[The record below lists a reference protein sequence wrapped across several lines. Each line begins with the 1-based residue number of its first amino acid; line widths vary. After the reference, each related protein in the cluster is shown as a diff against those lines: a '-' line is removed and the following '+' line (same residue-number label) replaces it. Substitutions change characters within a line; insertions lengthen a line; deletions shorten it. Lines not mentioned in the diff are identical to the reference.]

1 MKKTLIVVLALSI
14 LLSGWLLFTHGS
26 RIDASEPGSLKTVTL
41 RIEGM
46 T

>member
-1 MKKTLIVVLALSI
+1 MAVMGLAILSAWSI
-14 LLSGWLLFTHGS
+14 LTYTS
-26 RIDASEPGSLKTVTL
+26 RIDASEPGGLKTLTL

>member
-1 MKKTLIVVLALSI
+1 MEKKLMAVMGLAILSAWSI
-14 LLSGWLLFTHGS
+14 LTYTS
-26 RIDASEPGSLKTVTL
+26 RIDASEPGGLKTLTL

>member
-1 MKKTLIVVLALSI
+1 MKRKLTVVVGLAI
-14 LLSGWLLFTHGS
+14 LLSAWSILTYTS

-46 T
+46 I